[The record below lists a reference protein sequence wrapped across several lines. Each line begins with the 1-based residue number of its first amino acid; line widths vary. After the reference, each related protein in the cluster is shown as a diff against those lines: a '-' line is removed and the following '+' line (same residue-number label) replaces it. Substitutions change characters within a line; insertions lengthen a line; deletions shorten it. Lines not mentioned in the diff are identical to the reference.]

1 MKMRMWKYAGLTA
14 AILLAA
20 GCAGSPSDG
29 GDSGATGA
37 EGAAD
42 RAISEARAAIEKAG
56 DRGCLWRDAESILQ
70 EAEDAADA
78 NEYAEA
84 EELANEALFQA
95 EQGMEQCDE
104 QDRLFEDGT
113 TVTTEGAADGV
124 SGEVMGPAIAA
135 TGGGSGAYTVERGDT
150 LWGIAGMATIY
161 DNPYQWPLIFK
172 ANRDRIEDADLIYPG
187 QQFSIRR
194 DHSRAEVEAAV
205 EHARTRG
212 EWSLGRTEQSDMRY
226 LRR

>member
-1 MKMRMWKYAGLTA
+1 MKMRVWNYAGLTA
-14 AILLAA
+14 AILMAA

-29 GDSGATGA
+29 EATGA

-42 RAISEARAAIEKAG
+42 RTISEARAAIEKAG
-56 DRGCLWRDAESILQ
+56 DRGCLWRDTESILT
-70 EAEDAADA
+70 EAEEAADA
-78 NEYAEA
+78 GEYAEA
-84 EELANEALFQA
+84 EELASEALFQA

-104 QDRLFEDGT
+104 QERLFEEGKN
-113 TVTTEGAADGV
+113 VPPQGAADGM
-124 SGEVMGPAIAA
+124 SGAVMGPAVS
-135 TGGGSGAYTVERGDT
+135 GSGSGSYTVERGDT

-161 DNPYQWPLIFK
+161 DDPYQWPLIFK
-172 ANRDRIEDADLIYPG
+172 ANRDRIEDADLIHPG
-187 QQFSIRR
+187 QRFSIRR
-194 DHSRAEVEAAV
+194 DYSRAEVEAAV

>member
-14 AILLAA
+14 AILMAA
-20 GCAGSPSDG
+20 GCAGSPSE
-29 GDSGATGA
+29 GDSASGA

-42 RAISEARAAIEKAG
+42 RAISEARAAIEKA
-56 DRGCLWRDAESILQ
+56 DAQGCLWRDAESILQ

-84 EELANEALFQA
+84 EELASEALFQA

-104 QDRLFEDGT
+104 QQRLFEEGT
-113 TVTTEGAADGV
+113 NIGPKGAADDLEGA
-124 SGEVMGPAIAA
+124 VMGPAIAGA
-135 TGGGSGAYTVERGDT
+135 GGRDSYTVERGDN
-150 LWGIAGMATIY
+150 LWNIAGMATIY
-161 DNPYQWPLIFK
+161 DDPYQWPLIFK
-172 ANRDRIEDADLIYPG
+172 ANRDRIEDADLIHPG
-187 QQFSIRR
+187 QRFSIRR
-194 DHSRAEVEAAV
+194 DYSRAEVEAAV

-212 EWSLGRTEQSDMRY
+212 EWSLGRTEESDMRY